1 MKPFNSSFEVRFQN
15 ILLATDFSP
24 ASETALHFS
33 LSIAKRYKARIFL
46 AHVVNPPAFSFSQEA
61 VQRALNDAWRD
72 AHTTMT
78 DQLIAGRLEGIENH
92 VLVTSGDT
100 WDELSKMIDKF
111 KVDLLV
117 VGTRGRT
124 GVMKVLL
131 GSTAESI
138 FRQAPCPVL
147 TVGPKIGRGPLDEG
161 PKRIL
166 YSTGFLPQ
174 SLQAGDYALSL
185 AQQQHGRLAML
196 HVIREVPNDSPEKR
210 AELEREAKEKL
221 SSLVPAGATL
231 EAPPDLFVAFGE
243 PSAAILKLTAEW
255 KPEMIVLGVRRP
267 EKDARRIT
275 RATAYNV
282 ISNAPCP
289 VLTVKRADDV

>member
-1 MKPFNSSFEVRFQN
+1 MKPFDSSFEVSFHN
-15 ILLATDFSP
+15 ILLATDFS
-24 ASETALHFS
+24 ASSETALLFS
-33 LSIAKRYKARIFL
+33 LSIAKRYQARIFL
-46 AHVVNPPAFSFSQEA
+46 AHVVNPPALRLSGDA
-61 VQRALNDAWRD
+61 VQRAVNDAWRQ
-72 AHTTMT
+72 AHTVMT

-92 VLVTSGDT
+92 VVVETGDT
-100 WDELSKMIDKF
+100 WEELSKMIDKF
-111 KVDLLV
+111 KIDLLV

-147 TVGPKIGRGPLDEG
+147 TVGPKIGRGPLEHG

-174 SLQAGDYALSL
+174 SLHAGDYALSL
-185 AQQQHGRLAML
+185 AQQQRGSLAML
-196 HVIREVPNDSPEKR
+196 TTIREAPD
-210 AELEREAKEKL
+210 
-221 SSLVPAGATL
+221 SSLVRKELEKEAYDKLKSLIPPDVRL
-231 EAPPDLFVAFGE
+231 EAPPDFSVAFGS
-243 PSAAILKLTAEW
+243 PADAILKFSDEW
-255 KPEMIVLGVRRP
+255 KPDMIVLGVRRP

-282 ISNAPCP
+282 ISNAKCP
-289 VLTVKRADDV
+289 VLTVKRAEDS

>member
-1 MKPFNSSFEVRFQN
+1 MKPFDSSFEVRFHN

-24 ASETALHFS
+24 SSETALLFS
-33 LSIAKRYKARIFL
+33 LSLAKRYQARVFL
-46 AHVVNPPAFSFSQEA
+46 AHVVNPPALKLSGDA
-61 VQRALNDAWRD
+61 LQRAVNDAWRE
-72 AHTTMT
+72 AHTIMT

-92 VLVTSGDT
+92 VVVVPGDT
-100 WDELSKMIDKF
+100 WEELSKMIDKF
-111 KVDLLV
+111 KIDLLV

-147 TVGPKIGRGPLDEG
+147 TVGPKIGRGPLEHG

-174 SLQAGDYALSL
+174 SLHAGNYALSL
-185 AQQQHGRLAML
+185 AQQQRGALAML
-196 HVIREVPNDSPEKR
+196 TVIREAPDSPQKR
-210 AELEREAKEKL
+210 KELEKEAYVKL
-221 SSLVPAGATL
+221 KSLVPPDAKL
-231 EAPPDLFVAFGE
+231 EAPPDLSVAFGS
-243 PSAAILKLTAEW
+243 PADAILKLSDEW
-255 KPEMIVLGVRRP
+255 KPDMIVLGVRRP

-282 ISNAPCP
+282 ISNAKCP
-289 VLTVKRADDV
+289 VLTVKRAEDS

>member
-24 ASETALHFS
+24 ASETALYFS
-33 LSIAKRYKARIFL
+33 LSIAKRYGARIFL
-46 AHVVNPPAFSFSQEA
+46 AHVVSPPAMAWTTEA
-61 VQRALNDAWRD
+61 VQRAVNDAWRD
-72 AHTTMT
+72 AHTVMT
-78 DQLIAGRLEGIENH
+78 DQLIAGRLDDIENH
-92 VLVTSGDT
+92 VVVVSGDT
-100 WDELSKMIDKF
+100 WEELSKMIDKF
-111 KVDLLV
+111 KIDLLV

-147 TVGPKIGRGPLDEG
+147 TVGPKIGRGPLEHG

-185 AQQQHGRLAML
+185 AQQQNGALAML
-196 HVIREVPNDSPEKR
+196 HVIREVPDSQQKR
-210 AELEREAKEKL
+210 TELEKDALEKL
-221 SSLVPAGATL
+221 RSLVPADAKL
-231 EAPPDLFVAFGE
+231 SAPPDLHVAFGS
-243 PSAAILKLTAEW
+243 PADAILKLTHEW
-255 KPEMIVLGVRRP
+255 KPDMIVLGVRRP

-289 VLTVKRADDV
+289 VLTVKRAEDF

>member
-1 MKPFNSSFEVRFQN
+1 MKPFNSSFEVRFKN

-33 LSIAKRYKARIFL
+33 LSIAKRYHARIFL
-46 AHVVNPPAFSFSQEA
+46 AHVVNPPTLKLGGDAL
-61 VQRALNDAWRD
+61 QRAVNDAWRE

-92 VLVTSGDT
+92 VAVVTGDT
-100 WDELSKMIDKF
+100 WEELSKMIDKF
-111 KVDLLV
+111 KIDLLV
-117 VGTRGRT
+117 VGTKGRT

-147 TVGPKIGRGPLDEG
+147 TVGPKIARGPFEQG

-185 AQQQHGRLAML
+185 AQQQHGSLAML
-196 HVIREVPNDSPEKR
+196 TVIREEPDSPQKR
-210 AELEREAKEKL
+210 RELEQEAYAKL
-221 SSLVPAGATL
+221 KTLIPPDVNL
-231 EAPPDLFVAFGE
+231 EAPPDFFVAFGS
-243 PSAAILKLTAEW
+243 PADAILSLANEW
-255 KPEMIVLGVRRP
+255 KPDMIVLGVRRP

-282 ISNAPCP
+282 ISGAKCP
-289 VLTVKRADDV
+289 VLTVKRAEDS

>member
-1 MKPFNSSFEVRFQN
+1 MKPFDSGFEVRFQN

-24 ASETALHFS
+24 SSETALLFS
-33 LSIAKRYKARIFL
+33 LSIAKRYQARIFL
-46 AHVVNPPAFSFSQEA
+46 AHVVNPPALKLSEDA
-61 VQRALNDAWRD
+61 VQRAVNDAWRE
-72 AHTTMT
+72 AHTVMT

-92 VLVTSGDT
+92 VVVVTGDT
-100 WDELSKMIDKF
+100 WEELAKMIEKF
-111 KVDLLV
+111 KIDLLV

-147 TVGPKIGRGPLDEG
+147 TVGPKIGRGPLEEG

-174 SLQAGDYALSL
+174 SLHAGDYALSL
-185 AQQQHGRLAML
+185 AQQQNGALAML
-196 HVIREVPNDSPEKR
+196 NVIREAPDSPRKR
-210 AELEREAKEKL
+210 NEMEQEAHDKL
-221 SSLVPAGATL
+221 QSLVPPDAKL
-231 EAPPDLFVAFGE
+231 EAPPDLFVAFGS
-243 PSAAILKLTAEW
+243 PADAILKLANDW
-255 KPEMIVLGVRRP
+255 KPDMIVLGVRRP

-282 ISNAPCP
+282 ISNAKCP
-289 VLTVKRADDV
+289 VLTVKRTEDS

>member
-1 MKPFNSSFEVRFQN
+1 MKPFDSSFEVCFRN

-24 ASETALHFS
+24 ASETALQFS
-33 LSIAKRYKARIFL
+33 LSIAKRYNARIFL
-46 AHVVNPPAFSFSQEA
+46 AHVVNPPAMAWTTEA
-61 VQRALNDAWRD
+61 VQRAVNDAWRA
-72 AHTTMT
+72 AHTIMT

-92 VLVTSGDT
+92 VVVTSGDT

-111 KVDLLV
+111 NVDLLV

-147 TVGPKIGRGPLDEG
+147 TVGPKIGRSPLEHG

-185 AQQQHGRLAML
+185 AQQQHGNLAML
-196 HVIREVPNDSPEKR
+196 HVIREIPDSQTKR
-210 AELEREAKEKL
+210 AELERDAMEKL
-221 SSLVPAGATL
+221 RSLVPPDASL
-231 EAPPDLFVAFGE
+231 SAPPDLYVSFGA
-243 PSAAILKLTAEW
+243 PADAILKLTSEW
-255 KPEMIVLGVRRP
+255 KPDMIVLGVRRP

-289 VLTVKRADDV
+289 VLTVKRAEDF

>member
-1 MKPFNSSFEVRFQN
+1 MKPFDSGFEVRFQN
-15 ILLATDFSP
+15 ILLATDFSSS
-24 ASETALHFS
+24 SETALLFS
-33 LSIAKRYKARIFL
+33 LSIAKRQNARIFL
-46 AHVVNPPAFSFSQEA
+46 AHVVNPSALNLSSEA
-61 VQRALNDAWRD
+61 AQREVNDAWRE
-72 AHTTMT
+72 AHTIMT

-92 VLVTSGDT
+92 VVVETGDT
-100 WDELSKMIDKF
+100 WEELSKMIDKF
-111 KVDLLV
+111 KIDLLV

-147 TVGPKIGRGPLDEG
+147 TVGPKIARGPLQHG

-174 SLQAGDYALSL
+174 SLHAGNYALSL
-185 AQQQHGRLAML
+185 AEQQSGALAML
-196 HVIREVPNDSPEKR
+196 HVIREEPASREERQRMEK
-210 AELEREAKEKL
+210 EAFEKL
-221 SSLVPAGATL
+221 KSLVPPDAKL
-231 EAPPDLFVAFGE
+231 EAPPDLFVAFGS
-243 PSAAILKLTAEW
+243 PADAILKLNRDW
-255 KPEMIVLGVRRP
+255 KPDMIVLGVRRP

-282 ISNAPCP
+282 ISNATCP
-289 VLTVKRADDV
+289 VLTVKRDQDS